1 MQEDFDV
8 TYGDL
13 IGYVL
18 MLACC
23 ATIAPYAAKG
33 AFLLIRIAWSWYC
46 YGR

>member
-1 MQEDFDV
+1 MEEDFGITV
-8 TYGDL
+8 GDL
-13 IGYVL
+13 IGYAV
-18 MLACC
+18 MLVCA